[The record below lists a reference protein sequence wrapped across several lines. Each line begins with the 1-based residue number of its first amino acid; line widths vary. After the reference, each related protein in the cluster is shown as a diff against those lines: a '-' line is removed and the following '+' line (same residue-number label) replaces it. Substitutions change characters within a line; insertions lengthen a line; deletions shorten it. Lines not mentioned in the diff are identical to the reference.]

1 MEQPEPS
8 ELDRLAEAYEA
19 VRTKRTPERATLAR
33 ALTIELRHSYANKGV
48 AFVRNGILY
57 WIDSLGEL
65 MRMPALKRTGKLGKN
80 PGRAGFPTKVM
91 VA

>member
-1 MEQPEPS
+1 MTEELEQ
-8 ELDRLAEAYEA
+8 LIDQYER
-19 VRTKRTPERATLAR
+19 VRTQRTPERARLLR

-65 MRMPALKRTGKLGKN
+65 MRMPAKRTRFPQMARHGN
-80 PGRAGFPTKVM
+80 ASRA
-91 VA
+91 AS